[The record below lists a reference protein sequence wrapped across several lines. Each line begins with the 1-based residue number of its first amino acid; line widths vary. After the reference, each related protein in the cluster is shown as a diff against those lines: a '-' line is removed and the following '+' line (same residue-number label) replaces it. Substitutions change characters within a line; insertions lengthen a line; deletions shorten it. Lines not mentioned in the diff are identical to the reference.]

1 MAILPTHPVSR
12 ECSLQHRTKSP
23 PPSYKSGWHQHH
35 RIPPSGS
42 TAQIQIALSGE
53 DREQQADLR
62 NGLKTI
68 SPRFDNL
75 LQCVIQESNR
85 QLYGI
90 PMQTEATERFQ

>member
-1 MAILPTHPVSR
+1 MLASTSNQVPTSILQKRLASTS
-12 ECSLQHRTKSP
+12 SNS
-23 PPSYKSGWHQHH
+23 
-35 RIPPSGS
+35 PSGS

>member
-1 MAILPTHPVSR
+1 MLASTSNQVPASILQKRLAS
-12 ECSLQHRTKSP
+12 
-23 PPSYKSGWHQHH
+23 KSGWHQHH

-75 LQCVIQESNR
+75 LQCVIQHSNR

-90 PMQTEATERFQ
+90 PMQTEATEHFQ